1 MDESTDFGSDT
12 GSYESTAGDI
22 TTTYEPGYQ
31 STESY
36 DAYQD
41 QSDAANDLYQAST
54 QAELAGDSY
63 GSAMLNDASIAE
75 SAQSDQSWDQY
86 MGEGDSSPTFSTAE
100 DASSIDTAADSSGI
114 DDNLQSFDD
123 YLSS

>member
-12 GSYESTAGDI
+12 GSYETTAGDI
-22 TTTYEPGYQ
+22 STTYEPGYQ
-31 STESY
+31 RSDAY
-36 DAYQD
+36 GAYQD

-86 MGEGDSSPTFSTAE
+86 MGEGDSSPTFTTAE
-100 DASSIDTAADSSGI
+100 DTSSLDTAADTSGTEE
-114 DDNLQSFDD
+114 NLQSFDD
-123 YLSS
+123 